1 LGKNGAV
8 KRAIVG
14 VVIGGG
20 ILVVLLL
27 RVDLGQLGAVLWG
40 VHMGLLAVGLAIK
53 VAVMWLKSA
62 RWAITIR
69 GVTGHPVRHAFSAS
83 MIGFA
88 GNILLPARLGE
99 LIRVGVIA
107 KHNRV
112 GRSLALTALG
122 ITHLFDLLVLAAYFL
137 GVSIWATRLF
147 TGQRW
152 TMALLGGGI
161 VLLFASL
168 AMVQR
173 WSQALHTLLAPL
185 RQKLPA
191 ALNRRLSR
199 YAHLFLKGL
208 GVLTQGRVVGRVV
221 LLTIAVWSLE
231 TVAVYMTLEAF
242 RVPPTPMMAA
252 ILVVVLNLSF
262 AFPITPGNIGI
273 AQALG
278 VFLLGAFGIAQ
289 ESALAYSIGMQGTT
303 YLIIVSLGI
312 VCFYYEKMNL
322 NLVGQI
328 ARQGIAENQVP
339 AAETS

>member
-1 LGKNGAV
+1 M

-14 VVIGGG
+14 GVVGLG

-27 RVDLGQLGAVLWG
+27 RVDMGQLGAVLWG
-40 VHMGLLAVGLAIK
+40 VHIGLLTVSLTIK
-53 VAVMWLKSA
+53 VVVMWLKSA

-69 GVTGHPVRHAFSAS
+69 GVTGRPVRHAFSAS

-88 GNILLPARLGE
+88 GNVLLPARLGE
-99 LIRVGVIA
+99 LLRVGVIA

-112 GRSLALTALG
+112 GRPLALTTLG
-122 ITHLFDLLVLAAYFL
+122 VTQLFDLLALAAYFL
-137 GVSIWATRLF
+137 GVSIWATRLL

-161 VLLFASL
+161 VLLFTCL

-173 WSQALHTLLAPL
+173 WSQALRPLLAPL
-185 RQKLPA
+185 HQKLPA

-199 YAHLFLKGL
+199 YGRLFLQGL
-208 GVLTQGRVVGRVV
+208 GVLTQGRVVGWVV
-221 LLTIAVWSLE
+221 LLTIAVWGLE
-231 TVAVYMTLEAF
+231 TVAVFITLEAF
-242 RVPPTPMMAA
+242 RIPPTPMMAA
-252 ILVVVLNLSF
+252 VLVVVLNLSF

-289 ESALAYSIGMQGTT
+289 ESALAYSIGMQGAT

-312 VCFYYEKMNL
+312 VYFYYEKMNL
-322 NLVGQI
+322 NLLGRM
-328 ARQGIAENQVP
+328 ARQEIAGKWIPRE
-339 AAETS
+339 ET